1 MTKARNG
8 FAIMN
13 RESCSDKMAIARL
26 RINRAGHDGRATVAA
41 CPWLR
46 RGNSLACPRL
56 SR

>member
-1 MTKARNG
+1 MMKARKG

-13 RESCSDKMAIARL
+13 RKNCTGKMATARSG
-26 RINRAGHDGRATVAA
+26 INHADATTARPA
-41 CPWLR
+41 PPALSPR

>member
-1 MTKARNG
+1 MMKARKG

-13 RESCSDKMAIARL
+13 QKNCTLKMATTRS
-26 RINRAGHDGRATVAA
+26 RINRADATTAPPA
-41 CPWLR
+41 PPALSLR